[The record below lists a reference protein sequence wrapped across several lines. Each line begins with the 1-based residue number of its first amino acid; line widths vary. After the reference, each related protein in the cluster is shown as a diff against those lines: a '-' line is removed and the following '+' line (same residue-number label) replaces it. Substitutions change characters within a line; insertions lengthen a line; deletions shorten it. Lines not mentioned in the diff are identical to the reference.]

1 MKQHGWWLPL
11 PKLRLTL
18 RNVEKVMCAVLSVA
32 AFGNIFIVKSSF
44 EVKHLQW
51 ILAVISTFVCIFLVR
66 RVFDKTSVSVFEI
79 YVSLFS
85 AGLWVAQIVEVSTN
99 PALSNW
105 AKTRGGFIALSL
117 ALLSAFLYYMQRIV
131 RETRLE
137 AFIPDVS

>member
-18 RNVEKVMCAVLSVA
+18 RNVEKVMCAVLAVA
-32 AFGNIFIVKSSF
+32 AFGNIFIVKSTF
-44 EVKHLQW
+44 DVNYLQW
-51 ILAVISTFVCIFLVR
+51 ALGLLSLFVCYNLVR
-66 RVFDKTSVSVFEI
+66 RVFDKTAVSVFEI

-85 AGLWVAQIVEVSTN
+85 TGLWVAQIVEVTTR
-99 PALSNW
+99 PDVSNW
-105 AKTRGGFIALSL
+105 VKTRGGFIALSL